1 MTNKIKL
8 WIDDERAAPP
18 GWVAVKTA
26 PVAIAFIRDHTEQG
40 DLTNIEAI
48 SFDHD
53 LGPVECGTGYEVA
66 VWLEELVFSEPD
78 VVYLPQMTI
87 HSANP
92 VSRVR
97 LDSAIKSMQYAVQQ
111 RIGGFL

>member
-8 WIDDERAAPP
+8 WIDDERIAPP

-26 PVAIAFIRDHTEQG
+26 PQAIAFIRNCTTSG
-40 DLTNIEAI
+40 DLSNIEAI

-53 LGPVECGTGYEVA
+53 LGSPECGTGYEVA
-66 VWLEELVFSEPD
+66 TWLEEVVHSESD
-78 VVYLPQMTI
+78 IVHLPVMTI

-92 VSRVR
+92 VGRVR
-97 LDSAIKSMQYAVQQ
+97 LDSAIKSMQHIVQQ
-111 RIGGFL
+111 RIGGSL